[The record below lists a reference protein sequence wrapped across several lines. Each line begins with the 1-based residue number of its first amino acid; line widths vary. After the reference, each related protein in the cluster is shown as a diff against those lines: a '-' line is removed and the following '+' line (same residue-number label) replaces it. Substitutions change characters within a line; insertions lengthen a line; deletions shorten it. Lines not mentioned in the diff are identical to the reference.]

1 MKLEKVAFGLSSR
14 KFGNCPWKLCIFV
27 AESEDAAKYTAGLTC
42 GMYKDSNP
50 RDMKNMKPPSFAMGM
65 VLLLFGKNWRIT

>member
-1 MKLEKVAFGLSSR
+1 MVHFDVKLEKVAFGLSSR

-27 AESEDAAKYTAGLTC
+27 AESEDAAKYTPGWLTC

-50 RDMKNMKPPSFAMGM
+50 RDIRNMKEPYVGM
-65 VLLLFGKNWRIT
+65 FLQF